1 VPVTRILHRG
11 GNLRRTF
18 IAAEHPAVDA
28 LEADV
33 WAHRGELYL
42 HHDRPLGALPL
53 LLRGPRPLR
62 RPHDLAT
69 LAELIEA
76 VGDRVGLVLD
86 LRSWFGDPAPDL
98 ARVLMTLEPREHVSV
113 TCEAWPI
120 ADRLRAW
127 LPGLAVG
134 YSVRSERQLR
144 HFTSERAAGTR
155 PQTAVA
161 IRHTLLE
168 TAHDVARVRAAA
180 GHVTAWT
187 VDDIDRALELTAWG
201 VDAIVSNR
209 LTVLNAI

>member
-1 VPVTRILHRG
+1 MPVTRILHRG
-11 GNLRRTF
+11 GNLRATF
-18 IAAEHPAVDA
+18 IAAQHPAVDA

-33 WAHRGELYL
+33 WVRSGELYL
-42 HHDRPLGALPL
+42 HHDRPLGALPF
-53 LLRGPRPLR
+53 LLRGPRLLR
-62 RPHDLAT
+62 RPHDLTT

-76 VGDRVGLVLD
+76 VGDRVNLVLD

-98 ARVLMTLEPREHVSV
+98 ARVLMSVDPHEHVSV

-127 LPGLAVG
+127 LPALTVA

-144 HFTSERAAGTR
+144 RFEAERAAGTR
-155 PQTAVA
+155 PQTAIA
-161 IRHTLLE
+161 IRHTLIE
-168 TAHDVARVRAAA
+168 TARDFARVRAAA

-187 VDDIDRALELTAWG
+187 VDDIDRALELAAWG
-201 VDAIVSNR
+201 VDGIVSNR